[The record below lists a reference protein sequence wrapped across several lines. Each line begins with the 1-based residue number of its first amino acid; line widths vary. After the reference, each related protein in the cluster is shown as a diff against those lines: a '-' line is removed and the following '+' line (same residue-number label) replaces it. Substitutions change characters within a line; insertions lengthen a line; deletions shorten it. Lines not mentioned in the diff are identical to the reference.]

1 MKTKALFFSSLA
13 LLAIACTKENLVENS
28 GNNNNEGNANL
39 IQLPIFGTIEGSKT
53 ELGEDGKTVKW
64 LPGDAISVYPLSG
77 TTTKGGVKFT
87 TTNGDG
93 WFTNEEGIA
102 KSGTYYALYYYR
114 NSQWVADK
122 SAIQTKLFPDQYA
135 KVGSFDDDLA
145 YMAGK
150 LDLTN
155 PEKPTVEFKNICSHI
170 RFTLTSDIASQ
181 RVKSL
186 TLMGNNGETIS
197 GVFQL
202 TFDEAG
208 NPMTT
213 PTDPDIYVRL
223 YDKNGSNLA
232 AGDYYFTVLPQTF
245 KDGFTVIISKED
257 GTQIAAK
264 TTKNTIAVSTRNSI
278 LKMGTPKEYK
288 EHLNYF
294 VKYLDGFDI
303 AVGDPEK
310 GGYKFNKKNHAGG
323 KMLHDGQSNKTI
335 KADGVYFI
343 DNKSSNIKVSYND
356 LEKLIICAVDSESKA
371 EVGQTKALRPKTNE
385 FGVLL
390 FENILLKSTSD
401 DVIQQKKATEEP
413 GTKFGH
419 IVFNNCIL
427 KDLPRH
433 VVNILN
439 AATNI
444 NTISI
449 SNCDYSTTA
458 AGSSFITFAS
468 QESTLSNVYAYNNV
482 FYYSG
487 TSNMTDFKILNI
499 QAGTVDNIVIQ
510 NNTFAKT
517 TIPNAGLVVAGKV
530 SKTGIVN
537 NNLFDDVV
545 IGTLVQ
551 DKGQHSTLV
560 NLKFDSDPNQE
571 KIQPFKA
578 ENVNITYN
586 YYFSTYS
593 IQEGTQYLLNRGN
606 LTGSVSN
613 SVGAPVVLEKSPL
626 AETWVP
632 ANGTYGPYTI
642 KPVESG
648 KDPGSNIIGAVRHDT
663 VTKANTAAYRYAPNE
678 LGSF

>member
-1 MKTKALFFSSLA
+1 MKTKALFFSALA

-39 IQLPIFGTIEGSKT
+39 IQLSIFGTIEGSKT

-77 TTTKGGVKFT
+77 TTTKGGIKFT

-102 KSGTYYALYYYR
+102 ESGTYYALYYWR

-181 RVKSL
+181 GVKSL

-223 YDKNGSNLA
+223 YNKNDSNLE

-264 TTKNTIAVSTRNSI
+264 TTKNTTAVSTRNSI
-278 LKMGTPKEYK
+278 LRMGAPTEYK

-294 VKYLDGFDI
+294 VQYLDGFQI
-303 AVGDPEK
+303 EI
-310 GGYKFNKKNHAGG
+310 GGQTINNLYENACLINTAKNNLNIG
-323 KMLHDGQSNKTI
+323 KDSI
-335 KADGVYFI
+335 YFVHPGATA
-343 DNKSSNIKVSYND
+343 NISYNAAKSLIVIGMD
-356 LEKLIICAVDSESKA
+356 KEQRSNLTYEKSLQPQEGGSLMLFSNLACTTSKRFVEQRYTESFGSIIVHNCHFKQTNNYGFALNYTYKDSNGKTVNTTATTAKIHIEDCEFGIK
-371 EVGQTKALRPKTNE
+371 TTDTKTNIYYFLN
-385 FGVLL
+385 FGDTGKCIENLTVKN
-390 FENILLKSTSD
+390 NILYNLDGT
-401 DVIQQKKATEEP
+401 DVSNFK
-413 GTKFGH
+413 
-419 IVFNNCIL
+419 L
-427 KDLPRH
+427 
-433 VVNILN
+433 LN
-439 AATNI
+439 ARKLTVNDFDI
-444 NTISI
+444 SNNTI
-449 SNCDYSTTA
+449 CDLKA
-458 AGSSFITFAS
+458 
-468 QESTLSNVYAYNNV
+468 Q
-482 FYYSG
+482 
-487 TSNMTDFKILNI
+487 
-499 QAGTVDNIVIQ
+499 IV
-510 NNTFAKT
+510 K
-517 TIPNAGLVVAGKV
+517 
-530 SKTGIVN
+530 
-537 NNLFDDVV
+537 D
-545 IGTLVQ
+545 
-551 DKGQHSTLV
+551 
-560 NLKFDSDPNQE
+560 DSDP
-571 KIQPFKA
+571 
-578 ENVNITYN
+578 ENIKYTVGNIIHASKFENKGILQKN
-586 YYFSTYS
+586 YFINCQCAGDASATRAYLINGSCGESFSRSFGDNYVYS
-593 IQEGTQYLLNRGN
+593 TINTRSLNIPDSFGSNLQLPRLLNGN
-606 LTGSVSN
+606 
-613 SVGAPVVLEKSPL
+613 PL
-626 AETWVP
+626 
-632 ANGTYGPYTI
+632 ANGTWKPAEGVFGPYVQVTYSANNVNV
-642 KPVESG
+642 PSG
-648 KDPGSNIIGAVRHDT
+648 VGAQRPDM
-663 VTKANTAAYRYAPNE
+663 VTPANTAAYRYAPNE